1 MKEILAPNGE
11 YISTPNHRVT
21 TFGLTYE
28 QNAMVKS
35 AFPTNGY
42 VLLDTDAPTDLIA
55 IYATSK
61 IINAAALDNNGLKL
75 IFEYYAEV
83 IDNMGET
90 IFWLGSPKPPQTL
103 RKKFRCYESFD
114 EMAVNFKYHL
124 LTAHSRAKKA
134 SDFSRRLA
142 DSLLILSLVRLHPGI
157 RTQELADITEL
168 SMRTV
173 QRYIATLQA
182 TGEWI
187 EYNTTKK
194 GWQLQNG
201 VSILFG
207 DHLK

>member
-1 MKEILAPNGE
+1 MKEILTPNGE
-11 YISTPNHRVT
+11 YISAPDYRIT
-21 TFGLTYE
+21 TFGLTDE

-55 IYATSK
+55 IYATSQ
-61 IINAAALDNNGLKL
+61 IINAAALDNNGLEL

-114 EMAVNFKYHL
+114 EMAVNLKYHL
-124 LTAHSRAKKA
+124 LTAHSKAKKT
-134 SDFSRRLA
+134 SNFSRKLA
-142 DSLLILSLVRLHPGI
+142 DSLLILSLIRLNPGI
-157 RTQELADITEL
+157 RTQELADKTEL
-168 SMRTV
+168 SVRTV

-187 EYNTTKK
+187 EYNTIKK